1 MSTHL
6 CVGLDH
12 TGLWHSLHIAAY
24 FGLLIDAG
32 HLASAVHWWNMNN
45 LFKQSNIFAA
55 VESHKTHNEASVFL
69 WYKIWYFMD
78 LMLYLPSCDE
88 LEQFEGYSE
97 IDLFVLCSVLWFC
110 SIPAF
115 CFLLYMKVFFLPPL
129 LVSCVEIPL
138 KHTPLVRHTSG
149 LWKLF
154 ILNLFRPALFPF
166 QAPNKAAA
174 CRQTAVWNILL
185 GVHSAEIHQAHFC
198 GWYWK
203 KISLRIVKG
212 QLSRQ
217 WSKSLF

>member
-6 CVGLDH
+6 CVGVDH

-32 HLASAVHWWNMNN
+32 HLASAVPWWNMNN

-69 WYKIWYFMD
+69 WYKIGYFMD
-78 LMLYLPSCDE
+78 LMLYLPSWRWIRAVWE
-88 LEQFEGYSE
+88 LQLDRFICS
-97 IDLFVLCSVLWFC
+97 LQCSVILQYTCILFPT
-110 SIPAF
+110 I
-115 CFLLYMKVFFLPPL
+115 YERVFFLPPL
-129 LVSCVEIPL
+129 LVSCVETPL

-185 GVHSAEIHQAHFC
+185 GVHSAEIHQAHL
-198 GWYWK
+198 
-203 KISLRIVKG
+203 SLTFVADTGR
-212 QLSRQ
+212 R
-217 WSKSLF
+217 

>member
-88 LEQFEGYSE
+88 LEQFEGYSK

-115 CFLLYMKVFFLPPL
+115 CFLLYMKVFFF
-129 LVSCVEIPL
+129 
-138 KHTPLVRHTSG
+138 TSSVG
-149 LWKLF
+149 FLCGNSTKTHSTSQTHF
-154 ILNLFRPALFPF
+154 GFMKTVYSEPF
-166 QAPNKAAA
+166 
-174 CRQTAVWNILL
+174 
-185 GVHSAEIHQAHFC
+185 
-198 GWYWK
+198 
-203 KISLRIVKG
+203 
-212 QLSRQ
+212 
-217 WSKSLF
+217 